1 MEKVRIKV
9 PLHITGFWKPI
20 YTRDPITTGS
30 LGAGLNIDSYLIA
43 DIMKSSRSTII
54 LNDKEINIPT
64 VERVFR
70 YLKSPVTIKA
80 YTHAILGA
88 GYGLSAALALAASI
102 GTTIVYGMKMNLEK
116 AASIAHIAE
125 VEEATG
131 LGDVIAMYYG
141 GFEVRVKPGP
151 PGIGEI
157 IKIPY
162 DPSIKI
168 ITLILGKYDTPSMLR
183 RYGMKQYIMAE
194 NCLKELLS
202 YPDLQYFLELSRA
215 FTKTFFNYNEVE
227 KIIDPIKNYLIGYY
241 LKKKVLVMAIEKDH
255 INDVIEYL
263 NRKKIRHIISSISLN
278 GISLEESPLNRYMT

>member
-64 VERVFR
+64 VKRVLK
-70 YLKSPVTIKA
+70 YLKSPITIKA
-80 YTHAILGA
+80 YTRAILGA

-102 GTTIVYGMKMNLEK
+102 GTTIVYGMKISLEK

-183 RYGMKQYIMAE
+183 RYGIKQYIMAE

-227 KIIDPIKNYLIGYY
+227 KIIDPIKKYLIGYY

-255 INDVIEYL
+255 INDVVEYL
-263 NRKKIRHIISSISLN
+263 NHKKIRHIISSISSN
-278 GISLEESPLNRYMT
+278 GISLEESSLNQL